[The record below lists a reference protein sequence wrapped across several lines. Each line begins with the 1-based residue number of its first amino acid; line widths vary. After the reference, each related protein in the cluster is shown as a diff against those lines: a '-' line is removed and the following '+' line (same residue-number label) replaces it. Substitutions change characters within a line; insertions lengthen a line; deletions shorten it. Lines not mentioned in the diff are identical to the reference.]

1 MKQATDIIIIGGGAA
16 GCSAAMQLSARGKK
30 VLVLEKSLLGSGST
44 GRAAGL
50 GAQLRE
56 SPDETRLLMQG
67 IEVVKDIERRLGKV
81 IFTRTGSLHVAA
93 DPARA
98 AELQSF
104 TRMGQEIGF
113 EIDLVDEEFSK
124 RVLPCMKTE
133 DLIEYCYCPSDG
145 HFDPAEL
152 LNSYIELARAQGAT
166 FLTGTPV
173 RKLLIEGGRV
183 KGVNTPTGEHHAPI
197 VINAAGPW
205 SYLLA
210 GLTDTP
216 MATAAL
222 GHTYLVTRPLPGI
235 PIGPSDAALRDRKNR
250 IYSRP
255 EAGGLLVGTY
265 EEDPVDYDMGSLPQ
279 NFQMAE
285 LVQPRDSLTVATLI
299 DSASKRFPF
308 IDERTPMTVTS
319 GIMTFTPDGHA
330 LCGPVREIQGLYHC
344 TGFNG
349 RGVFQSTSIGIL
361 IADLLCDG
369 KWGPGV
375 GHLQADRFDDD
386 PGLIRREDIK
396 ARCRERYCG
405 HYSLSEEN
413 GEAS

>member
-1 MKQATDIIIIGGGAA
+1 MNQAADIIIIGGGAA
-16 GCSAAMQLSARGKK
+16 GCSTAMQLSGRGKK
-30 VLVLEKSLLGSGST
+30 VLVLEQALLGSGST

-67 IEVVKDIERRLGKV
+67 IEVVKDIERRLDKV

-93 DPARA
+93 DPGRA
-98 AELQSF
+98 AELQNF

-113 EIDLVDEEFSK
+113 EIDLVDEEFSR

-152 LNSYIELARAQGAT
+152 LSSYIELARAQGAT

-183 KGVNTPTGEHHAPI
+183 KGVSTPAGEYHAPL

-279 NFQMAE
+279 DFQMAE

-299 DSASKRFPF
+299 DSASRRFPF

-361 IADLLCDG
+361 LADLLCDG

-413 GEAS
+413 GEAG

>member
-299 DSASKRFPF
+299 DSASRRFPF

>member
-1 MKQATDIIIIGGGAA
+1 MNQAADIIIIGGGAA
-16 GCSAAMQLSARGKK
+16 GCSTAMQLSGRGKK
-30 VLVLEKSLLGSGST
+30 VLVLEQALLGSGST

-67 IEVVKDIERRLGKV
+67 IEVVKDIERRLDKV

-93 DPARA
+93 DPGRA
-98 AELQSF
+98 AELQNF

-113 EIDLVDEEFSK
+113 EIDLVDEEFSR

-152 LNSYIELARAQGAT
+152 LSSYIELARAQGAT

-183 KGVNTPTGEHHAPI
+183 KGVSTPAGEYHAPL

-265 EEDPVDYDMGSLPQ
+265 EEDPVDYAMGSLPQ
-279 NFQMAE
+279 DFQMAE

-299 DSASKRFPF
+299 DSASRRFPF

-361 IADLLCDG
+361 LADLLCDG

-413 GEAS
+413 GEAG

>member
-1 MKQATDIIIIGGGAA
+1 MNETADIIIIGGGAA

-30 VLVLEKSLLGSGST
+30 VLVLERSLLGSGST

-56 SPDETRLLMQG
+56 NPDETRLLMKG
-67 IEVVKDIERRLGKV
+67 IEVVREIEKRLDRV

-98 AELQSF
+98 AELRNF
-104 TRMGQEIGF
+104 VAMGRKIGF
-113 EIDLVDEEFSK
+113 EIDLVDADFARRS
-124 RVLPCMKTE
+124 LPCMRTD
-133 DLIEYCYCPSDG
+133 DLVEYCYCPADG

-152 LNSYIELARAQGAT
+152 LNSYIEIARARGAV

-173 RKLLIEGGRV
+173 TSLLIRSGKV
-183 KGVNTPTGEHHAPI
+183 KGVSTPAGDCHAPV

-210 GLTDTP
+210 GLTGTP

-222 GHTYLVTRPLPGI
+222 GHAYLVTKPLPGI
-235 PIGPSDAALRDRKNR
+235 PVDPADAALRDRKNR

-255 EAGGLLVGTY
+255 EGGGLLVGTY
-265 EEDPVDYDMGSLPQ
+265 EENPVEYDMGTLPGD
-279 NFQMAE
+279 FQMS
-285 LVQPRDSLTVATLI
+285 QMSSPRDSLQVATLI
-299 DSASKRFPF
+299 DCASRRFPF
-308 IDERTPMTVTS
+308 IDERTPMTVTA

-330 LCGPVREIQGLYHC
+330 LCGPVREVEGLYHC

-349 RGVFQSTSIGIL
+349 RGVFQSTSMGIL
-361 IADLLCDG
+361 LADLVCDG
-369 KWGPGV
+369 EFGPGV
-375 GHLQADRFDDD
+375 EHLRADRFDDD
-386 PGLIRREDIK
+386 PGLRTREDIRP
-396 ARCRERYCG
+396 RCRERYCG
-405 HYSLSEEN
+405 HYSLADDN
-413 GEAS
+413 

>member
-1 MKQATDIIIIGGGAA
+1 MNQAADIIIIGGGAA
-16 GCSAAMQLSARGKK
+16 GCSTAMQLSGRGKK
-30 VLVLEKSLLGSGST
+30 VLVLEQALLGSGST

-67 IEVVKDIERRLGKV
+67 IEVVKDIERRLDKV

-93 DPARA
+93 DPGRA
-98 AELQSF
+98 AELQNF

-113 EIDLVDEEFSK
+113 EIDLVDEEFSR

-152 LNSYIELARAQGAT
+152 LSSYIELARAQGAT

-173 RKLLIEGGRV
+173 RKLLIEGGKV
-183 KGVNTPTGEHHAPI
+183 KGVSTPAGEYHAPL

-279 NFQMAE
+279 DFQMAE

-299 DSASKRFPF
+299 DSASRRFPF

-361 IADLLCDG
+361 LADLLCDG

-413 GEAS
+413 GEES

>member
-1 MKQATDIIIIGGGAA
+1 MNQAADIIIIGGGAA

-30 VLVLEKSLLGSGST
+30 VLVLERSLLGSGST

-104 TRMGQEIGF
+104 ARMGREIGF
-113 EIDLVDEEFSK
+113 EIDLVDEEFS
-124 RVLPCMKTE
+124 RRALPCMKTE
-133 DLIEYCYCPSDG
+133 DLIEYCYCPTDG

-152 LNSYIELARAQGAT
+152 LSSYIELARAQGAT

-183 KGVNTPTGEHHAPI
+183 RGVSTPGGEHHAPV

-210 GLTDTP
+210 GLTGTP

-222 GHTYLVTRPLPGI
+222 GHTYLVTKPLPGI
-235 PIGPSDAALRDRKNR
+235 PIGPADAALRDRKNR

-255 EAGGLLVGTY
+255 EGGGLLVGTY
-265 EEDPVDYDMGSLPQ
+265 EEDPLDYDMESLPQ
-279 NFQMAE
+279 DFQMAE
-285 LVQPRDSLTVATLI
+285 LKPPRDSLAVATLI
-299 DSASKRFPF
+299 DSASRRFPF
-308 IDERTPMTVTS
+308 IDERTPMTVTA
-319 GIMTFTPDGHA
+319 GIMTFTPDGHS
-330 LCGPVREIQGLYHC
+330 LCGSVRELEGLYHC

-361 IADLLCDG
+361 LAELICDG
-369 KWGPGV
+369 KWSAGV

-386 PGLIRREDIK
+386 PGLIRREDIRQ
-396 ARCRERYCG
+396 RCRERYRG
-405 HYSLSEEN
+405 HYSLAEDS
-413 GEAS
+413 GEQS

>member
-1 MKQATDIIIIGGGAA
+1 MNQAADIIIIGGGAA
-16 GCSAAMQLSARGKK
+16 GCSTAMQLSARGKR
-30 VLVLEKSLLGSGST
+30 VLVLEQAMLGSGST

-67 IEVVKDIERRLGKV
+67 IEVVKEIEKRLGKV

-93 DPARA
+93 DAERA
-98 AELQSF
+98 AELQGF
-104 TRMGQEIGF
+104 TSMGQEIGF
-113 EIDLVDEEFSK
+113 EIDLVDETFAK
-124 RVLPCMKTE
+124 KVLPCMKTE
-133 DLIEYCYCPSDG
+133 DLVEYCYCPSDG

-152 LNSYIELARAQGAT
+152 LSSYIELARAQGTT

-173 RKLLIEGGRV
+173 RELLIKGGRV
-183 KGVNTPTGEHHAPI
+183 KGVRTPGGQYHAPI

-210 GLTDTP
+210 GLTGTP

-235 PIGPSDAALRDRKNR
+235 VISPTAAALRDRKNR
-250 IYSRP
+250 IYTRP

-265 EEDPVDYDMGSLPQ
+265 EEDPVDYHMGSLPQ
-279 NFQMAE
+279 DFQMSE
-285 LVQPRDSLTVATLI
+285 LAQPRDSLTVATLV
-299 DSASKRFPF
+299 DAASRRFPF

-330 LCGPVREIQGLYHC
+330 LCGPVREIEGLYHC

-361 IADLLCDG
+361 LASLVCDG
-369 KWGPGV
+369 HWGPGV

-386 PGLIRREDIK
+386 PRLSSREDIR

-405 HYSLSEEN
+405 HYSLTGKN
-413 GEAS
+413 GQES

>member
-1 MKQATDIIIIGGGAA
+1 MNETADIIIIGGGAA

-30 VLVLEKSLLGSGST
+30 VLVLERSLLGSGST

-56 SPDETRLLMQG
+56 NPDETRLLMKG
-67 IEVVKDIERRLGKV
+67 IEVVREIEKRLDRV

-98 AELQSF
+98 AELRNF
-104 TRMGQEIGF
+104 VAMGRKIGF
-113 EIDLVDEEFSK
+113 EIDLVDADFARRS
-124 RVLPCMKTE
+124 LPCMRTD
-133 DLIEYCYCPSDG
+133 DLVEYCYCPTDG
-145 HFDPAEL
+145 HFDPGEL
-152 LNSYIELARAQGAT
+152 LNSYIEIARARGAV

-173 RKLLIEGGRV
+173 TSLLIRSGKV
-183 KGVNTPTGEHHAPI
+183 KGVSTPAGDCHAPV

-210 GLTDTP
+210 GLTGTP

-222 GHTYLVTRPLPGI
+222 GHAYLVTKPLPGI
-235 PIGPSDAALRDRKNR
+235 PVDPADAALRDRKNR

-255 EAGGLLVGTY
+255 EGGGLLVGTY
-265 EEDPVDYDMGSLPQ
+265 EENPVEYDMGTLPGD
-279 NFQMAE
+279 FQMS
-285 LVQPRDSLTVATLI
+285 QMSSPRDSLQVATLI
-299 DSASKRFPF
+299 DCASRRFPF
-308 IDERTPMTVTS
+308 IDERTPMTVTA

-330 LCGPVREIQGLYHC
+330 LCGPVREVEGLYHC

-349 RGVFQSTSIGIL
+349 RGVFQSTSMGIL
-361 IADLLCDG
+361 LADLVCDG
-369 KWGPGV
+369 EFGPGV
-375 GHLQADRFDDD
+375 EHLRADRFDDD
-386 PGLIRREDIK
+386 PGLRTREDIR

-405 HYSLSEEN
+405 HYSLADDN
-413 GEAS
+413 